1 MAGGQR
7 HDDADPSEGR
17 RDDPVVVVTTLTQ
30 QVSDAQVSLLGRN
43 PRDDVITDLRE
54 AIAEGRADD
63 GGVSRL
69 EKRQKPGPQNFEP
82 KSENEQSN
90 LVFKTRK

>member
-1 MAGGQR
+1 M
-7 HDDADPSEGR
+7 
-17 RDDPVVVVTTLTQ
+17 VVVTTLTQ

-54 AIAEGRADD
+54 AVAEGRADD
-63 GGVSRL
+63 GGVTRL

-82 KSENEQSN
+82 KSENEQQN
-90 LVFKTRK
+90 LVL

>member
-7 HDDADPSEGR
+7 HDHPDASEGR
-17 RDDPVVVVTTLTQ
+17 RDDAVVVVTTLTQ

-43 PRDDVITDLRE
+43 QRDDVISDLRE

-63 GGVSRL
+63 GGVTRL
-69 EKRQKPGPQNFEP
+69 EQRQKSGPQNFEP
-82 KSENEQSN
+82 KSENERRN
-90 LVFKTRK
+90 LVV